1 MDSGSTSDLIFYC
14 IFLIFLSFSISLIII
29 PYVKKIGKK
38 FDFLDNV
45 NSRNL
50 NNQSVV
56 RIGGLGIFLGY
67 AVALIFIFQISFLNN
82 VYLIPLFVGS
92 FMMFLLGITDDLIQL
107 SPYLRLVFQILIA
120 TYVISSGIVIEN
132 IDLTY
137 FGINNMIINL
147 PWILSYLITI
157 FWLVGITNAVN
168 WIDGLDGL
176 ASSITA
182 ISTLGIVFLSLMF
195 GNIESTFFACAIL
208 GANLGFLKYNLRP
221 ASIYMGDGGSYLIGF
236 ILASLSITANLNS
249 SQALAPHF
257 PLIILLLP
265 ITDMCMVIF
274 KRIFSGKS
282 PFFPDKN
289 HIHHRL
295 LASGLSELKVFNL
308 LSFIN
313 FFMIILALF
322 SFKN

>member
-1 MDSGSTSDLIFYC
+1 MNFGSTNNLLLYC
-14 IFLIFLSFSISLIII
+14 IFLVFLSFSISSIII
-29 PYVKKIGKK
+29 PFVKKIGAK
-38 FDFLDNV
+38 FEFLDNI

-50 NNQSVV
+50 KDQSVV

-67 AVALIFIFQISFLNN
+67 AVALIFIFHISFLNS

-92 FMMFLLGITDDLIQL
+92 LMMFLLGMMDDLFQL
-107 SPYLRLVFQILIA
+107 SPYLRLILQILIA
-120 TYVISSGIVIEN
+120 TYTISSGIVIDN
-132 IDLTY
+132 IDLSY
-137 FGINNMIINL
+137 FGFNNLVINL

-157 FWLVGITNAVN
+157 FWLVGITNAIN

-176 ASSITA
+176 ASSISA
-182 ISTLGIVFLSLMF
+182 ISTLGIIYSSLMF
-195 GNIESTFFACAIL
+195 GNTESTFFACAIL
-208 GANLGFLKYNLRP
+208 GSNLGFLKYNLKP

-249 SQALAPHF
+249 SQALLPHI
-257 PLIILLLP
+257 PIIILFLP
-265 ITDMCMVIF
+265 ITDMCIVIS

-282 PFFPDKN
+282 PFYPDQN

-295 LASGLSELKVFNL
+295 LANGLSESKVLNL

-313 FFMIILALF
+313 FSFILSVLF
-322 SFKN
+322 IFRN